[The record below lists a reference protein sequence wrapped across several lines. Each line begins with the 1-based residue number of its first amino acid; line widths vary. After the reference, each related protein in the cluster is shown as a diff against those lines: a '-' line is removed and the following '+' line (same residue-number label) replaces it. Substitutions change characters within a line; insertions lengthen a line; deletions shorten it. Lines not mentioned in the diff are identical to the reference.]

1 MTTLFWGK
9 KWIYNN
15 DKKSKLIIYN
25 NDRIQAI

>member
-1 MTTLFWGK
+1 MTTLFWEK

-15 DKKSKLIIYN
+15 DKKFKLIIYN